1 MTGNVNPEC
10 KNRAQRFFAY
20 LRNFGAV
27 ARCKKPLRS
36 IFALLHGGRN
46 MDSKSD
52 TRAAKVLL
60 ADDEVSF
67 VETMS
72 KRLNVRNFDVLT
84 ASDGDQALEQIEK
97 FADIEVVVLDIR
109 MPGKDG
115 IQTLAEIKQ
124 KNPLV
129 QVIMLTGH
137 GDVMLAVESMKSG
150 AFDYLTKPCD
160 ISQLV
165 SAIEAAASE
174 YRKYN
179 SEINMIN
186 MRPYISA
193 REKRKLIA
201 AVEAAAGRKNP
212 D

>member
-1 MTGNVNPEC
+1 
-10 KNRAQRFFAY
+10 
-20 LRNFGAV
+20 
-27 ARCKKPLRS
+27 
-36 IFALLHGGRN
+36 

-52 TRAAKVLL
+52 KRAAKVLL

-72 KRLNVRNFDVLT
+72 KRLNLRNFDVLT
-84 ASDGDQALEQIEK
+84 AFDGDRALEQIEK
-97 FADIEVVVLDIR
+97 RKDIEVVILDIR

-137 GDVMLAVESMKSG
+137 GDVSLAVESMKSG

-160 ISQLV
+160 ISQIV
-165 SAIEAAASE
+165 SAIESAASE

-179 SEINMIN
+179 YEINIIN